1 MVSSL
6 RPTEQSRRLVHIRA
20 LSVLLQQ
27 QGTASAEQLV
37 VIATRINREAA
48 HETKTVEQYDRIRQ
62 GRLER
67 TLELLAR
74 KSVAL
79 A

>member
-6 RPTEQSRRLVHIRA
+6 RPAEQSRRLVHIRA
-20 LSVLLQQ
+20 LAVLLQQ
-27 QGTASAEQLV
+27 QGTASAEQLQ
-37 VIATRINREAA
+37 VIATRINRETA